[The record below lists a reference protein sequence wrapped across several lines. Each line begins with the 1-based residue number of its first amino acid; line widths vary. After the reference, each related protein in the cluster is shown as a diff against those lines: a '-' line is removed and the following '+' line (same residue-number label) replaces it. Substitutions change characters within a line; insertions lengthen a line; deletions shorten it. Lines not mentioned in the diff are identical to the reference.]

1 MGWQV
6 EAGGLPA
13 LPGGE
18 RLMLREIV
26 EIGVVLG
33 LAIGGVAVAIYNH
46 EVKTLT
52 PNIVHV
58 VPVPVETPVPPPP
71 PPPATVV
78 EVEAGSAEVVSEE
91 GETVL
96 QKPPRSPQDIVIPP
110 PRSIQAIDKIED
122 RLLHI
127 QQRIDRIEKKAIE
140 VDRK

>member
-1 MGWQV
+1 MGRQV

-46 EVKTLT
+46 EMKTLT

-58 VPVPVETPVPPPP
+58 VPVPVETPAPPPP
-71 PPPATVV
+71 PSVV

-91 GETVL
+91 GGTPL
-96 QKPPRSPQDIVIPP
+96 QKTPRDPADIVIPP
-110 PRSIQAIDKIED
+110 PRAIQAIDNLEN
-122 RLLHI
+122 RVLEI
-127 QQRIDRIEKKAIE
+127 QQRIDRVEQKLDE
-140 VDRK
+140 GDRK

>member
-1 MGWQV
+1 MGRQV
-6 EAGGLPA
+6 EAGGLSA

-33 LAIGGVAVAIYNH
+33 LAVGGVAVAIYNH
-46 EVKTLT
+46 EMKALT

-58 VPVPVETPVPPPP
+58 VPVPVETPAPP
-71 PPPATVV
+71 PPPAPTVV
-78 EVEAGSAEVVSEE
+78 EVEAGSAEAVSQE
-91 GETVL
+91 GETPL

-122 RLLHI
+122 RLLQI

-140 VDRK
+140 VERK

>member
-6 EAGGLPA
+6 EAAGLPA
-13 LPGGE
+13 FSGGE
-18 RLMLREIV
+18 RVMIREIV

-46 EVKTLT
+46 DLKTVT
-52 PNIVHV
+52 PNVVHV
-58 VPVPVETPVPPPP
+58 VPVPVETPAPP
-71 PPPATVV
+71 PPPAIVAAEPTH
-78 EVEAGSAEVVSEE
+78 VEAISQE
-91 GETVL
+91 GETPL

>member
-1 MGWQV
+1 M

-46 EVKTLT
+46 DLKTVT
-52 PNIVHV
+52 PNVVHV
-58 VPVPVETPVPPPP
+58 VPVPVETPAPPPP
-71 PPPATVV
+71 PPPAMVV

-91 GETVL
+91 GEVSL
-96 QKPPRSPQDIVIPP
+96 QKPPRDPATIEIPP
-110 PRSIQAIDKIED
+110 SPKIPTIEKIED
-122 RLLHI
+122 RVLQI
-127 QQRIDRIEKKAIE
+127 QMRIDRVEQRLDEGAKK
-140 VDRK
+140 